1 MKNTTE
7 AALLLSMTGFG
18 EARREHDGFS
28 VRVEIRAVNARYLK
42 ISIRSNNGIT
52 VGVENEVENLIR
64 QMVRRGTVNVNV
76 YLDHEPDPGDY
87 RINSQV
93 LLGYLQ
99 QVSQLAVD
107 HGLAPPSGLDSFLL
121 LPGVVS
127 DLSDPAAHSERIRPV
142 VLAAMQEALDK
153 FQQMRQTE
161 GHAMAEDLRANCQR
175 ILEIVSQVETR
186 APMVVE
192 DYRRRLQERM
202 TQLLGPAGTALR
214 AEDILKEASLFAERS
229 DISEELVRLRSH
241 VQQFQ
246 GVLRKGGEEAPGR
259 QLDFLTQEMLREVNT
274 MGSKAN
280 DVEISHHVVEM
291 KTIVERIRE
300 MVQNIE

>member
-1 MKNTTE
+1 
-7 AALLLSMTGFG
+7 
-18 EARREHDGFS
+18 
-28 VRVEIRAVNARYLK
+28 
-42 ISIRSNNGIT
+42 
-52 VGVENEVENLIR
+52 
-64 QMVRRGTVNVNV
+64 
-76 YLDHEPDPGDY
+76 
-87 RINSQV
+87 
-93 LLGYLQ
+93 
-99 QVSQLAVD
+99 
-107 HGLAPPSGLDSFLL
+107 
-121 LPGVVS
+121 
-127 DLSDPAAHSERIRPV
+127 
-142 VLAAMQEALDK
+142 
-153 FQQMRQTE
+153 
-161 GHAMAEDLRANCQR
+161 MAEDLRANCQR

-202 TQLLGPAGTALR
+202 TQLLGPACTALR

-280 DVEISHHVVEM
+280 DVEISPRVSSTLNTKVPGRRADCPAM
-291 KTIVERIRE
+291 FSAAMRACSTASG
-300 MVQNIE
+300 